1 MLTLLAGGMTPCA
14 VLLSS
19 APSPLASSFRDAMIL
34 APLTRGGNLP
44 FRRWCAEYGMTV
56 SVGEMV
62 FARALLKGDRIE
74 KTRLNRAA
82 NERFFGV
89 QIATNDV
96 DEGRRAVA
104 MAAEAGADWVDLN
117 CGCPIYEATRRG
129 LGSALLRR
137 PERLAALVEGIAR
150 DSPLPLSVKV
160 RLAPEGHETN
170 VREVARL
177 LREAGAA
184 AVTIHGRTAQDR
196 YTRAADWQMIK
207 QVVDDGRAAGSAI
220 PIVGNGDVLT
230 HWEATRRIE
239 ASGVDAVMVGRGA
252 LIKPWLFGEYARREA
267 WEPTA
272 AERVAAYR
280 QLVAFMKEHFGDDAR
295 GRAKAWKFLPWHFD
309 FLTRYRHCPADV
321 PTDHSLLQTRLEVLS
336 AEDHPP
342 LDRVLACRS
351 PAVHEQIA
359 AALWDADADAD
370 AVLALEALVAS
381 GALDHQPHD
390 AATPIDGDGA
400 DDELTNVPSERAER
414 QRAGKG
420 RGRREPPPQRTPE
433 EIAELRA
440 QRAAKRLLTGA
451 PPHVNAARR

>member
-1 MLTLLAGGMTPCA
+1 MLTLLAGGTTLGA
-14 VLLSS
+14 VLSS
-19 APSPLASSFRDAMIL
+19 APSPLTSPFRDAMIL

-62 FARALLKGDRIE
+62 FARALLKGDRVE
-74 KTRLNRAA
+74 AARLRRAT
-82 NERFFGV
+82 NEQFFGV

-96 DEGRRAVA
+96 DEGRRAIA

-137 PERLAALVEGIAR
+137 PERLAALVEGIAK

-170 VREVARL
+170 VREVARQ

-196 YTRAADWQMIK
+196 YARAADWQLIK
-207 QVVDDGRAAGSAI
+207 QVVDDGRAAGSAV
-220 PIVGNGDVLT
+220 PVVGNGDVLT

-239 ASGVDAVMVGRGA
+239 ATGVDAVMVGRGA
-252 LIKPWLFGEYARREA
+252 LIKPWLFGEYAKREA

-272 AERVAAYR
+272 AERVASYR
-280 QLVAFMKEHFGDDAR
+280 MLVCFMKEHFGDDAR

-309 FLTRYRHCPADV
+309 FLARYRHCPADA
-321 PTDHSLLQTRLEVLS
+321 PPDHSLLQTRDAPLA

-342 LDRVLACRS
+342 LDRLLAQRS
-351 PAVHEQIA
+351 PAVHEQLA
-359 AALWDADADAD
+359 SALWDAAADAD
-370 AVLALEALVAS
+370 AVLALETLAAS
-381 GALDHQPHD
+381 GVLDRQPPPQQRHG
-390 AATPIDGDGA
+390 ADGD
-400 DDELTNVPSERAER
+400 DDELSNVPSEKAER
-414 QRAGKG
+414 GGRGG
-420 RGRREPPPQRTPE
+420 RGRREPSQQRTPE

-440 QRAAKRLLTGA
+440 QRAEKRRLTGA

>member
-1 MLTLLAGGMTPCA
+1 MLTLLAGCTTPGA
-14 VLLSS
+14 VLSS
-19 APSPLASSFRDAMIL
+19 TPSPLASPFRDAMIL

-44 FRRWCAEYGMTV
+44 FRRWCADFGMEV

-62 FARALLKGDRIE
+62 FARALLKGDIIE
-74 KTRLNRAA
+74 KTRLRRAA
-82 NERFFGV
+82 NEPFFGV

-96 DEGRRAVA
+96 DEGRRATA

-129 LGSALLRR
+129 LGSALLRK
-137 PERLAALVEGIAR
+137 PERLAALVEGIAK

-160 RLAPEGHETN
+160 RLAAEGHETN

-196 YTRAADWQMIK
+196 YSRAADWQLIK
-207 QVVDDGRAAGSAI
+207 QVVDDGRAAGSAV
-220 PIVGNGDVLT
+220 PVVGNGDVLT

-239 ASGVDAVMVGRGA
+239 TSGVDAVMVGRGA

-267 WEPTA
+267 WEPSA
-272 AERVAAYR
+272 AERVVAYR

-295 GRAKAWKFLPWHFD
+295 GRTKAWKFLPWHLD
-309 FLTRYRHCPADV
+309 FLTRYRHCPADA
-321 PTDHSLLQTRLEVLS
+321 PPDHSLLQTRDDPLS
-336 AEDHPP
+336 AELHPP
-342 LDRVLACRS
+342 LDRLLTHRS
-351 PAVHEQIA
+351 LAVHEQIA

-370 AVLALEALVAS
+370 AVRALEALAAS
-381 GALDHQPHD
+381 GVLDSQPHAAAD
-390 AATPIDGDGA
+390 AAAAGST
-400 DDELTNVPSERAER
+400 DDELSNVPSEKAER
-414 QRAGKG
+414 RRRGRG

-451 PPHVNAARR
+451 PPHVNAPNRR